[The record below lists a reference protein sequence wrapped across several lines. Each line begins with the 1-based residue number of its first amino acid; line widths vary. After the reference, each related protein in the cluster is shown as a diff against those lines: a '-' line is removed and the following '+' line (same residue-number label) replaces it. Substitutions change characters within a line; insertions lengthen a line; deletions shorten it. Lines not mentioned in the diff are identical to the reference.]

1 MTGFVLIVAMLA
13 ISTEVQSALVI
24 FTRLR
29 PTEPPAPAPNPKK
42 IQSSQKTRSIVPI
55 GARNRYALLW
65 AGYIDFL
72 KSVDA
77 MDNAGKSL
85 QDWLLKR
92 VEQSTN

>member
-1 MTGFVLIVAMLA
+1 MLA
-13 ISTEVQSALVI
+13 ISIEVQSALMI

-29 PTEPPAPAPNPKK
+29 PTEPPAPAPKK